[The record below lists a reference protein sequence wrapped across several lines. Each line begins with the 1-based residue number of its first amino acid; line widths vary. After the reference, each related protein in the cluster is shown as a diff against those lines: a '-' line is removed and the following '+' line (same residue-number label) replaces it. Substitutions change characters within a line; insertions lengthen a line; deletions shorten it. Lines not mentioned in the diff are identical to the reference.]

1 MLQDAIRAK
10 DFEKA
15 IEIIQS
21 GNNPFE
27 GMQDY
32 HITGIYD
39 TIVREKAFDVINAFI
54 ESGAIELD
62 IYEYDS
68 FNKTIFMS
76 LIKTLGTD
84 EASLTY
90 LGDFI
95 SRVQSLN
102 DELEGKSLL
111 SLALENEV
119 AVEIV
124 QTMVDNG
131 CDVHIIDRSEGNLIH
146 QIVKKYTRAFDK
158 GIAYLDLLYAQ
169 GLDIEKPNVVQE
181 TPLHVAV
188 REHREP
194 YIKWLLDNGANPNAQ
209 DKNGV
214 SPFYHA
220 VANALDVNKYK
231 VMREYATPDFE
242 QRTNAGEYIL
252 YESVRMGCPPELL
265 SLLLEDG
272 ADLYQTSSERNQTV
286 TIMDALADKSPEILE
301 AVIASDGF
309 EVNWQDDAGNT
320 LLHKICNR
328 HTINED
334 KRAKEIYR
342 NVKLLLAAGADPSIT
357 NTAEE
362 TAMMLAATDNL
373 KSKTVELL
381 LSHK

>member
-10 DFEKA
+10 DFTKA

-21 GNNPFE
+21 AGNPFE
-27 GMQDY
+27 GMQEY

-39 TIVREKAFDVINAFI
+39 TLVREKAFDTIDALI
-54 ESGAIELD
+54 ENGAIELD

-76 LIKTLGTD
+76 LLKNLGTD
-84 EASLTY
+84 DASISY
-90 LGDFI
+90 LSDFI

-124 QTMVDNG
+124 SALVENG
-131 CDVHIIDRSEGNLIH
+131 CDVNIIDRSEGNLIH
-146 QIVKKYTRAFDK
+146 QIVTKYTRTYDK
-158 GIAYLDLLYAQ
+158 GLGYLDLLYEQ

-181 TPLHVAV
+181 TPLHIAV
-188 REHREP
+188 REHRDH

-209 DKNGV
+209 DKDGI

-220 VANALDVNKYK
+220 IANAPNLDKYT
-231 VMREYATPDFE
+231 VMREYATPEFD
-242 QRTNAGEYIL
+242 QKTSKGQGLL

-265 SLLLEDG
+265 KLLLEDG
-272 ADLYQTSSERNQTV
+272 GSLYETSTHYGKQAT
-286 TIMDALADKSPEILE
+286 TMDALVDKSSDVLQI
-301 AVIASDGF
+301 VIDSDGF
-309 EVNWQDDAGNT
+309 EVNRQDDEGNT
-320 LLHKICNR
+320 LLHKICGR

-357 NTAEE
+357 NTNEE
-362 TAMMLAATDNL
+362 TAMMIASNDNL

-381 LSHK
+381 LSQK

>member
-10 DFEKA
+10 DFTKA
-15 IEIIQS
+15 IEIIKS
-21 GNNPFE
+21 AGNPFE
-27 GMQDY
+27 GMQEY

-39 TIVREKAFDVINAFI
+39 TLIREKAFDTIDALI
-54 ESGAIELD
+54 ENGAIELD

-76 LIKTLGTD
+76 LLKNLGTD
-84 EASLTY
+84 DASISY
-90 LGDFI
+90 LSDFI

-124 QTMVDNG
+124 SALVENG
-131 CDVHIIDRSEGNLIH
+131 CDVNIIDRSEGNLIH
-146 QIVKKYTRAFDK
+146 QIVTKYTRTYHK
-158 GIAYLDLLYAQ
+158 GLGYLDLLYEQ
-169 GLDIEKPNVVQE
+169 GLGIEKPNVVQE
-181 TPLHVAV
+181 TPLHIAV
-188 REHREP
+188 REHRDH

-209 DKNGV
+209 DKDGI

-220 VANALDVNKYK
+220 IANAPNLDKYT
-231 VMREYATPDFE
+231 VMREYATPEFD
-242 QRTNAGEYIL
+242 QKTSKGQSLL

-265 SLLLEDG
+265 KLLLEDG
-272 ADLYQTSSERNQTV
+272 ASLYETSTHYGKQAT
-286 TIMDALADKSPEILE
+286 TMDALVDKSSDVLQI
-301 AVIASDGF
+301 VIDSDGF
-309 EVNWQDDAGNT
+309 EVNRQDDEGNT
-320 LLHKICNR
+320 LLHKICGR
-328 HTINED
+328 QTINED

-357 NTAEE
+357 NTNEE
-362 TAMMLAATDNL
+362 TAMMIASNDNL

-381 LSHK
+381 LSQK

>member
-15 IEIIQS
+15 IELIQS
-21 GNNPFE
+21 VGNPFE

-131 CDVHIIDRSEGNLIH
+131 CDVNIIDRSEGNLIH

-158 GIAYLDLLYAQ
+158 GIAYLDLLYVQ

-181 TPLHVAV
+181 TPLHIAV

-231 VMREYATPDFE
+231 VMRDYATPDFE
-242 QRTNAGEYIL
+242 QRTNAGESIL

-265 SLLLEDG
+265 SLLLDDG
-272 ADLYQTSSERNQTV
+272 ADLYQTSTERNQTV
-286 TIMDALADKSPEILE
+286 TIMDALSDKSPEILE

-334 KRAKEIYR
+334 KRATEIYR

-357 NTAEE
+357 NTADE

>member
-10 DFEKA
+10 DFEKV
-15 IEIIQS
+15 IELIQS
-21 GNNPFE
+21 VGNPFE

-131 CDVHIIDRSEGNLIH
+131 CDVNIIDRSEGNLIH

-158 GIAYLDLLYAQ
+158 GIAYLDLLYVQ

-181 TPLHVAV
+181 TPLHIAV

-220 VANALDVNKYK
+220 VANAVDVNKYK
-231 VMREYATPDFE
+231 VMREYAAPDFD
-242 QRTNAGEYIL
+242 QRTNAGESIL
-252 YESVRMGCPPELL
+252 YESVRMGCDPELL
-265 SLLLEDG
+265 NLLLEDG
-272 ADLYQTSSERNQTV
+272 GNLYQTSTERNQTV

-357 NTAEE
+357 NTAEK

>member
-15 IEIIQS
+15 IEIINS
-21 GNNPFE
+21 SDNPFE
-27 GMQDY
+27 GMQEY

-39 TIVREKAFDVINAFI
+39 TLIREKAFDVVDALI
-54 ESGAIELD
+54 EKGTIEMD

-76 LIKTLGTD
+76 ILKNMGTD
-84 EASLTY
+84 DASISY
-90 LGDFI
+90 LNDFI
-95 SRVQSLN
+95 PRIQSLN

-119 AVEIV
+119 NIELVKAL
-124 QTMVDNG
+124 VDNG

-146 QIVKKYTRAFDK
+146 QIVKKYTRTYDK
-158 GIAYLDLLYAQ
+158 GLGYLNLFYEQ

-181 TPLHVAV
+181 TPLHIAV
-188 REHREP
+188 REHRDP
-194 YIKWLLDNGANPNAQ
+194 YIKWLLDNGANANTQ
-209 DKNGV
+209 DKDGV

-220 VANALDVNKYK
+220 IANAPNIEKYT
-231 VMREYATPDFE
+231 VMREYGTPDFD
-242 QRTNAGEYIL
+242 QKTSSGESML
-252 YESVRMGCPPELL
+252 YESVRMGCTPELMT
-265 SLLLEDG
+265 LLLEDG
-272 ADLYQTSSERNQTV
+272 ASLYETSTHYGKQENT
-286 TIMDALADKSPEILE
+286 MDALADKSPELIKV
-301 AVIASDGF
+301 VIDSDGF
-309 EVNWQDDAGNT
+309 DVNRQDDAGNT
-320 LLHKICNR
+320 FLHKLCNR
-328 HTINED
+328 QTMNED

-357 NTAEE
+357 DSSEE
-362 TAMMLAATDNL
+362 TAMMIASTDNL

>member
-15 IEIIQS
+15 IELIQS
-21 GNNPFE
+21 GDNPFE
-27 GMQDY
+27 GMQGY

-39 TIVREKAFDVINAFI
+39 TIVRENAFGVIDALI
-54 ESGAIELD
+54 ENGAIELD

-76 LIKTLGTD
+76 LIKNLGTD
-84 EASLTY
+84 ETSLTY

-119 AVEIV
+119 AVEIL
-124 QTMVDNG
+124 QTLVDNG
-131 CDVHIIDRSEGNLIH
+131 CDVNIIDRSEGNLIH
-146 QIVKKYTRAFDK
+146 QIIKKYTRTYDK
-158 GIAYLDLLYAQ
+158 GLAYLDLMYEQ
-169 GLDIEKPNVVQE
+169 GLDIEKPNVAQE
-181 TPLHVAV
+181 TPLHIAV

-209 DKNGV
+209 DKDGI

-220 VANALDVNKYK
+220 VANAVDVNKYK
-231 VMREYATPDFE
+231 VMRDYATPDFE
-242 QRTNAGEYIL
+242 QRTNAGESIL

-272 ADLYQTSSERNQTV
+272 ADLYQTSTERNPTV
-286 TIMDALADKSPEILE
+286 TILDALANKDPEILKV
-301 AVIASDGF
+301 VIAADGF
-309 EVNWQDDAGNT
+309 EVNRQDDAGNT

-328 HTINED
+328 QTINED